1 MRYIDISKYQQSV
14 DYEKLKNEVDGVI
27 IRAVST
33 NSNGIYIDPLFE
45 KHYRGCIAAAIPVG
59 VYFYS
64 YATTKQRVDSEL
76 NLVFDAIKGKTIS
89 LPVIIDVED
98 NSQKTIGK
106 QALTDI
112 VIHALERI
120 ENAGYYAM
128 YYSYKN
134 FYDNYL
140 DKERLKKYDF
150 WLAWYTT
157 VYPSGYKFGMWQY
170 TSAGKVAGINGN
182 VDISNVYKDYQTIIK
197 NAGLNNLTD
206 APQQDSCAELI
217 KAFSAKLDE
226 IEKIIDEIREMMI

>member
-1 MRYIDISKYQQSV
+1 MRYIDISKYQPSV

-33 NSNGIYIDPLFE
+33 NKNGIYIDPLFE
-45 KHYRGCIAAAIPVG
+45 KHYHGCIAAGIPVG

-76 NLVFDAIKGKTIS
+76 NLVFNAIKGKTIS
-89 LPVIIDVED
+89 LPVIIDIED
-98 NSQKTIGK
+98 NSQKSIGK

-120 ENAGYYAM
+120 ENSGYYAM

-134 FYDNYL
+134 FYDKYL

-150 WLAWYTT
+150 WLAWYTS
-157 VYPSGYKFGMWQY
+157 VYPYGYKFGMWQY
-170 TSAGKVAGINGN
+170 TSSGKVAGINAN
-182 VDISNVYKDYQTIIK
+182 VDISNVYKDYRSIIK
-197 NAGLNNLTD
+197 NAGLNNLSKG
-206 APQQDSCAELI
+206 PQQDSNADII
-217 KAFSAKLDE
+217 KTFSTKLDE
-226 IEKIIDEIREMMI
+226 IEKIIDELREMML

>member
-1 MRYIDISKYQQSV
+1 MRYIDISKYQPNV

-27 IRAVST
+27 IRVVST
-33 NSNGIYIDPLFE
+33 NKNGIYIDPLFE
-45 KHYRGCIAAAIPVG
+45 KHYRGCVAAGIPVG

-64 YATTKQRVDSEL
+64 YATIKQRVDSEI
-76 NLVFDAIKGKTIS
+76 NLVFNAIKGKTIS

-134 FYDNYL
+134 FYDKYL
-140 DKERLKKYDF
+140 DKERLKAYDF
-150 WLAWYTT
+150 WLAWYTNT
-157 VYPSGYKFGMWQY
+157 YPTGYKFGMWQY
-170 TSAGKVAGINGN
+170 TSAGKLAGINGN
-182 VDISNVYKDYQTIIK
+182 VDISNVYKDYETIIK
-197 NAGLNNLTD
+197 NAGLNNLTE
-206 APQQDSCAELI
+206 APQQNSGAELI
-217 KAFSAKLDE
+217 KTFSAKLDE
-226 IEKIIDEIREMMI
+226 IEKIIDELREMML